1 MMSDRVNLGLDDQI
15 RRMVLVMKI
24 TSLESILVDLP
35 TIRAHKLARQTVMQ
49 QTLVIL
55 RLQTDAGIEGLG
67 EATTIG
73 GLSYGE
79 ESPEGIKSALDT
91 YVSPLLVGQNPS
103 RINHIMSEVDRHV
116 VGNRLAKSAL
126 ETALFDICGKAL
138 GVPVHQLLGGRQT
151 DAMECIWGLASG
163 DTDKDIEEAERVL
176 SQRLHR
182 GFKIKVG
189 SRAVESDIEHV
200 SRIARAIAGRGTLR
214 VDANQAWDELT
225 ATRAIAALEAVGVSL
240 IEQPLSKTNLE
251 GMARLATRFDVAI
264 MADEAVAT
272 PQDAFAFSKH
282 HAADVVALKIAKA
295 GGLFPTKTVAA
306 IAHAAGLALYGG
318 TMLEGS
324 IGTVASLHVFASLPQ
339 AFPFGTELFGPLL
352 LKDDIVQER
361 PSYTNFSIA
370 VPDRPGLGIDIDED
384 KLAHYRRDKTR
395 SLKPVAALKQGG
407 G

>member
-1 MMSDRVNLGLDDQI
+1 
-15 RRMVLVMKI
+15 MKI
-24 TSLESILVDLP
+24 TALESILVDLP

-49 QTLVIL
+49 QTLVVL
-55 RLQTDAGIEGLG
+55 RLKTDEGLEGLG

-79 ESPEGIKSALDT
+79 ESPESIKSALDT
-91 YVSPLLVGQNPS
+91 YISPIVTGLDP
-103 RINHIMSEVDRHV
+103 RHVNAVMAEIERDV

-126 ETALFDICGKAL
+126 ETALLDVSGKAL
-138 GVPVHQLLGGRQT
+138 GVPVNQLLGGRQT

-163 DTDKDIEEAERVL
+163 DTGKDIEEAERVL
-176 SQRLHR
+176 SQKLHR

-189 SRAVESDIEHV
+189 AKAVESDIEHV
-200 SRIARAIAGRGTLR
+200 SRIAKAIAGRGTLR
-214 VDANQAWDELT
+214 IDANQAWDELT

-240 IEQPLSKTNLE
+240 IEQPLPKANLE

-272 PQDAFAFSKH
+272 LQDAFAFAKH

-295 GGLFPTKTVAA
+295 GGLFPVKTVAA
-306 IAHAAGLALYGG
+306 IAHAAGIALYGG
-318 TMLEGS
+318 TMLEGT
-324 IGTVASLHVFASLPQ
+324 IGTIASLHAFASLPQ

-352 LKDDIVQER
+352 LKDDVVQQR
-361 PSYTNFSIA
+361 PTYSNFAIS
-370 VPDRPGLGIDIDED
+370 VPDKPGLGVDIDED

-395 SLKPVAALKQGG
+395 ILKTVVTLKQGNA
-407 G
+407 

>member
-1 MMSDRVNLGLDDQI
+1 LDQ
-15 RRMVLVMKI
+15 RCLVAQCGDMKI
-24 TSLESILVDLP
+24 ISLESILVDLP

-49 QTLVIL
+49 QTLVVL
-55 RLQTDAGIEGLG
+55 RLRTDGGLEGLG

-79 ESPEGIKSALDT
+79 ESPESIKSALDC
-91 YVSPLLVGQNPS
+91 YIAPLVVGLDARNV
-103 RINHIMSEVDRHV
+103 NHILAEVDRHI

-126 ETALFDICGKAL
+126 ETALLDVSGKAL

-151 DAMECIWGLASG
+151 DTMECIWGLASG
-163 DTDKDIEEAERVL
+163 DTGKDIEEAERVL
-176 SQRLHR
+176 SQKLHR

-200 SRIARAIAGRGTLR
+200 SRIAKAVAGRGSLR
-214 VDANQAWDELT
+214 IDANQAWDELT
-225 ATRAIAALEAVGVSL
+225 ATRAIAALEAVGVTL
-240 IEQPLSKTNLE
+240 IEQPLLKTNLE

-264 MADEAVAT
+264 MADEAVST
-272 PQDAFAFSKH
+272 PHDAFAYAKH

-295 GGLFPTKTVAA
+295 GGLSATRAVAS
-306 IAHAAGLALYGG
+306 IVTTAGLALYGG
-318 TMLEGS
+318 TMLEGT
-324 IGTVASLHVFASLPQ
+324 IGTIASLHVFASLPQ

-361 PSYTNFSIA
+361 PTYGNYAIT
-370 VPDRPGLGIDIDED
+370 VPNKPGLGIDIDED

-395 SLKPVAALKQGG
+395 SLKPVVALKTGSA
-407 G
+407 

>member
-1 MMSDRVNLGLDDQI
+1 
-15 RRMVLVMKI
+15 MKI
-24 TSLESILVDLP
+24 ISLESILVDLP

-49 QTLVIL
+49 QTLVVL
-55 RLQTDAGIEGLG
+55 RLLTDAGIEGLG

-79 ESPEGIKSALDT
+79 ESPESIKSALDN
-91 YVSPLLVGQNPS
+91 YIAPLVTGFDPRN
-103 RINHIMSEVDRHV
+103 INQVMTEIDRHV

-126 ETALFDICGKAL
+126 ETALFDILGRAL
-138 GVPVHQLLGGRQT
+138 SVPVHQLLGGKQI

-176 SQRLHR
+176 SQKLHR

-189 SRAVESDIEHV
+189 GRDVESDIAHV
-200 SRIARAIAGRGTLR
+200 SKIAEAVAGRGTLR
-214 VDANQAWDELT
+214 IDANQAWDELT
-225 ATRAIAALEAVGVSL
+225 ATKAIAALEAIGVTL
-240 IEQPLSKTNLE
+240 IEQPLPKANLE
-251 GMARLATRFDVAI
+251 GMARLAARFDVAI

-272 PQDAFAFSKH
+272 PQEAFAYAKY

-295 GGLFPTKTVAA
+295 GGLLATKTVAS
-306 IAHAAGLALYGG
+306 IANAAGLALYGG
-318 TMLEGS
+318 TMLEGT
-324 IGTVASLHVFASLPQ
+324 IGTVASLHAFASLPQ

-361 PSYTNFSIA
+361 PNYGNFSIG
-370 VPDRPGLGIDIDED
+370 VPTKPGLGVAIDED

-395 SLKPVAALKQGG
+395 SSQPVVARKKGSA
-407 G
+407 

>member
-1 MMSDRVNLGLDDQI
+1 LD
-15 RRMVLVMKI
+15 LVSPWPQCGGMKI

-49 QTLVIL
+49 QTLVVL
-55 RLQTDAGIEGLG
+55 RLQTDEGLEGLG

-79 ESPEGIKSALDT
+79 ESPESIKSALDT
-91 YVSPLLVGQNPS
+91 YISPMIKGLDPRN
-103 RINHIMSEVDRHV
+103 INHVMAEIERHV

-126 ETALFDICGKAL
+126 ETALLDISGKAL
-138 GVPVHQLLGGRQT
+138 GVPVHQLLGGRHT

-163 DTDKDIEEAERVL
+163 DTGKDIEEAERVL
-176 SQRLHR
+176 SQKLHR

-189 SRAVESDIEHV
+189 SRAVVHDIEHV
-200 SRIARAIAGRGTLR
+200 SRIANAIAGRGSLR
-214 VDANQAWDELT
+214 IDANQAWDELT
-225 ATRAIAALEAVGVSL
+225 ATHAIAALEAVGVSL

-272 PQDAFAFSKH
+272 PHDAFAFAKH

-295 GGLFPTKTVAA
+295 GGLLPTRTVAA
-306 IAHAAGLALYGG
+306 IAHVAGLALYGG
-318 TMLEGS
+318 TMLEGT
-324 IGTVASLHVFASLPQ
+324 IGTVASLHAFASLPQ

-352 LKDDIVQER
+352 LKDDIVQQR
-361 PSYTNFSIA
+361 PSYNNFSIA
-370 VPDRPGLGIDIDED
+370 VPDKPGLGVDIDED

-395 SLKPVAALKQGG
+395 VLKPVAALKHGSA
-407 G
+407 

>member
-1 MMSDRVNLGLDDQI
+1 
-15 RRMVLVMKI
+15 MKI

-49 QTLVIL
+49 QTLVVL
-55 RLQTDAGIEGLG
+55 RLQTDSGIEGLG

-79 ESPEGIKSALDT
+79 ESPESIKSALDT
-91 YVSPLLVGQNPS
+91 YISSVVIGLDSSNVNAV
-103 RINHIMSEVDRHV
+103 MAEVERHV

-126 ETALFDICGKAL
+126 ETALLDVLGKAL
-138 GVPVHQLLGGRQT
+138 GVPVHQLLGGKQA

-163 DTDKDIEEAERVL
+163 DTGKDIEEAERVL
-176 SQRLHR
+176 SQKLHR

-200 SRIARAIAGRGTLR
+200 SRIAKAVAGRGTLR
-214 VDANQAWDELT
+214 IDANQAWDELT

-240 IEQPLSKTNLE
+240 IEQPLPKTNLE
-251 GMARLATRFDVAI
+251 GMMRLATRFDVAV
-264 MADEAVAT
+264 MADEAVST
-272 PQDAFAFSKH
+272 PQDAFTFAKH
-282 HAADVVALKIAKA
+282 HGADVVALKIAKA
-295 GGLFPTKTVAA
+295 GGLLPTKSVAA
-306 IAHAAGLALYGG
+306 IAQAAGIALYGG

-324 IGTVASLHVFASLPQ
+324 IGTLASLHVFASLPQ
-339 AFPFGTELFGPLL
+339 RFPFGTELFGPLL

-361 PSYTNFSIA
+361 PTYGNFSIS
-370 VPDRPGLGIDIDED
+370 VPNKPGLGVDIDED

-395 SLKPVAALKQGG
+395 VLKPVVALKQGSA
-407 G
+407 

>member
-1 MMSDRVNLGLDDQI
+1 MSDPVNLGHGDKPCSI
-15 RRMVLVMKI
+15 ITPMKI
-24 TSLESILVDLP
+24 MSLESILVDLP

-55 RLQTDAGIEGLG
+55 RLRTDESIEGLG

-79 ESPEGIKSALDT
+79 ESPESIKSALDS
-91 YVSPLLVGQNPS
+91 YIAPIVIGLNPS
-103 RINHIMSEVDRHV
+103 NINHVMAEVERHV

-126 ETALFDICGKAL
+126 ETALFDVSGKVL
-138 GVPVHQLLGGRQT
+138 GVPAHRLLGGALT
-151 DAMECIWGLASG
+151 GAMECVWGLASG

-176 SQRLHR
+176 TLKLHR

-189 SRAVESDIEHV
+189 SRDVEHDIEHV
-200 SRIARAIAGRGTLR
+200 TRISKAVAGRGSLR

-225 ATRAIAALEAVGVSL
+225 ATRAIAAFESVGVSL
-240 IEQPLSKTNLE
+240 IEQPLPKTNLE

-272 PQDAFAFSKH
+272 PHDAFAYAKY

-295 GGLFPTKTVAA
+295 GGLQSTKTVAS
-306 IAHAAGLALYGG
+306 IAAAGGLALYGG
-318 TMLEGS
+318 TMLEGT
-324 IGTVASLHVFASLPQ
+324 IGTLASLHAFATLPQ
-339 AFPFGTELFGPLL
+339 PLAFGTELFGPLL

-361 PSYTNFSIA
+361 PSYGNYSIS
-370 VPDRPGLGIDIDED
+370 VPDKPGLGVLIHED

-395 SLKPVAALKQGG
+395 SVKPIAVLKQGSA
-407 G
+407 

>member
-1 MMSDRVNLGLDDQI
+1 
-15 RRMVLVMKI
+15 MKI

-49 QTLVIL
+49 QTLVVL
-55 RLQTDAGIEGLG
+55 RLQTDEGLEGLG

-79 ESPEGIKSALDT
+79 ESPESIKSALDT
-91 YVSPLLVGQNPS
+91 YMSPIVTGLDPRNVNAVMAE
-103 RINHIMSEVDRHV
+103 IERHV

-126 ETALFDICGKAL
+126 ETALLDVSGKAF

-163 DTDKDIEEAERVL
+163 DTGKDIEEAERVL
-176 SQRLHR
+176 SQKLHR

-189 SRAVESDIEHV
+189 SRAVEHDIEHV
-200 SRIARAIAGRGTLR
+200 SRIAKAIAGRGSLR
-214 VDANQAWDELT
+214 IDANQAWDELT

-240 IEQPLSKTNLE
+240 IEQPLTKTNLE

-272 PQDAFAFSKH
+272 PHDAFTFAKH

-295 GGLFPTKTVAA
+295 GGLFPTRSVAA
-306 IAHAAGLALYGG
+306 IAHTAGFSLYGG
-318 TMLEGS
+318 TMLEGT
-324 IGTVASLHVFASLPQ
+324 IGTIASLHAFASLPQ

-352 LKDDIVQER
+352 LKDDIVQQR
-361 PSYTNFSIA
+361 PTYSNFSIV
-370 VPDRPGLGIDIDED
+370 VPDKPGLGVDIDED

-395 SLKPVAALKQGG
+395 SLKPVAALKHGSA
-407 G
+407 